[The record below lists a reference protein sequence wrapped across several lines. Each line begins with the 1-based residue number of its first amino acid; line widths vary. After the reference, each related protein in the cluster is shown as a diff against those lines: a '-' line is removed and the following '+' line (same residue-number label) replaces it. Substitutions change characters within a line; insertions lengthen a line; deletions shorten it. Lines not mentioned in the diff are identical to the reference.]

1 MMQRGL
7 LAMSTDELNRLSIV
21 QKIVDKH
28 LTQVVAAEQLGL
40 TVRQVKRLVKKYH
53 DNGAEGLVSKKR
65 GQRGNRKYS
74 DKIVEEIKELV
85 VKHYYD
91 FGPKFACEKLDEKHG
106 IKVSKETLRQLMINW
121 GLWDA
126 KRQKQAKIHPQ
137 RERRH
142 CFGELIQ
149 IDGSPHAWFEDR
161 GPKCCLYVA
170 IDDATSQIC
179 SLHFEPTET
188 TAGYFKLIRKH
199 INSHGIPL
207 ATYSDRHGIFR
218 INLPSASEDSETQF
232 GRAARELGIEIICAY
247 SPEAKGRV
255 ERSNQT
261 HQDRLVKEL
270 RLLGINEIEA
280 ANAYL
285 PTYLLEHNNR
295 FAVEAHS
302 KEDAHQKEC
311 PTNDVLDLIFSYQDD
326 RTLSKNLELSYDNVI
341 YQIQTKTTGYRLQHA
356 VVTVCEDLNGEITI
370 LRQGKKL
377 EFTRH
382 DRAKHNAEIIDSK
395 QLGAKVD
402 SIKQNA
408 KKYTPPA
415 NHPWRHYIINPIK
428 TEDYAQKARSQWI
441 NLDRGV

>member
-1 MMQRGL
+1 MLGGL
-7 LAMSTDELNRLSIV
+7 LTMSTEEIDRLTII
-21 QKIVDKH
+21 QKVIDKG
-28 LTQVVAAEQLGL
+28 LTQLLAAKQLGL
-40 TVRQVKRLVKKYH
+40 TIRQVKRLVKKYKQ
-53 DNGAEGLVSKKR
+53 NGAAGLVSKKR
-65 GQRGNRKYS
+65 GHVGNRKYS
-74 DKIVEEIKELV
+74 DKKIEEIKALV

-91 FGPKFACEKLDEKHG
+91 FGPKFASEKLDEKHG
-106 IKVSKETLRQLMINW
+106 INVSKETLRQWMINW

-170 IDDATSQIC
+170 IDVATSQIC

-188 TAGYFKLIRKH
+188 TAGYFRLMRKY
-199 INSHGIPL
+199 INVHGIPL
-207 ATYSDRHGIFR
+207 ATYNDKHGIFR
-218 INLPSASEDSETQF
+218 INLPSASENTETQF
-232 GRAARELGIEIICAY
+232 GRAARELGIEIICAH
-247 SPEAKGRV
+247 SAPAKGRV
-255 ERSNQT
+255 ERSNHT

-285 PTYLLEHNNR
+285 PTYQREHNNR

-302 KEDAHQKEC
+302 KEDAHRKEC
-311 PTNDVLDLIFSYQDD
+311 PTDDVLDLIFSYQYG
-326 RTLSKNLELSYDNVI
+326 RTLSKNLETSYDNVI
-341 YQIQTKTTGYRLQHA
+341 YQIKTKTTGYRLQHA
-356 VVTVCEDLNGEITI
+356 KVTVCEDLNGVITI
-370 LRQGKKL
+370 LREGKKL
-377 EFTRH
+377 EFKRH
-382 DRAKHNAEIIDSK
+382 DRAKHNAEIVDAK

-402 SIKQNA
+402 SIKHKA

-428 TEDYAQKARSQWI
+428 TEDYARKAHS
-441 NLDRGV
+441 

>member
-1 MMQRGL
+1 MSSEEIDRLTIIQKVIDKGLTQL
-7 LAMSTDELNRLSIV
+7 LAAS
-21 QKIVDKH
+21 
-28 LTQVVAAEQLGL
+28 QLCI
-40 TVRQVKRLVKKYH
+40 TVRQVKRLVKKYKTH
-53 DNGAEGLVSKKR
+53 GAAGLVSKQR
-65 GQRGNRKYS
+65 GQTSNHKYS
-74 DKIVEEIKELV
+74 DQMIEKIKALV
-85 VKHYYD
+85 VEHYYD

-106 IKVSKETLRQLMINW
+106 INVSKETLRQLMINW

-188 TAGYFKLIRKH
+188 TAGYFKLMRKH
-199 INSHGIPL
+199 INAHGIPL

-232 GRAARELGIEIICAY
+232 SRAARELGIEVICAY

-270 RLLGINEIEA
+270 RLRGISDIET

-285 PTYLLEHNNR
+285 PTYLREHNNR

-302 KEDAHQKEC
+302 QEDSHRKEY
-311 PTNDVLDLIFSYQDD
+311 PTNEVLDLIFSYQDY
-326 RTLSKNLELSYDNVI
+326 RTLSKNLEISYGNVI
-341 YQIQTKTTGYRLQHA
+341 YQIKTKTTGYRLRHA
-356 VVTVCEDLNGEITI
+356 KVTVCEDLNGVITI

-377 EFTRH
+377 DYTRH
-382 DRAKHNAEIIDSK
+382 DRAKHNAEIVDSK
-395 QLGAKVD
+395 QLMAKVD
-402 SIKQNA
+402 SIKHNA
-408 KKYTPPA
+408 KIYTPPA
-415 NHPWRHYIINPIK
+415 NHPWRHYIINPTA
-428 TEDYAQKARSQWI
+428 TEAYAQNAQA
-441 NLDRGV
+441 